1 MAFAFVESNT
11 ITTYPVSASDVRA
24 RFPNVSF
31 PSNLNSLSAA
41 DLAEYGVV
49 SVVDEPRPS
58 YDEKTQTLAEGA
70 PVLNAGVWRQ
80 TWNISSLSAE
90 LIATKLALREHTQR
104 TRRDQELDSC
114 DWVVTMHKEL
124 GTEIP
129 SAWLTYR
136 QALRDLPAQAGFP
149 DSITW
154 PTKPS

>member
-31 PSNLNSLSAA
+31 PTNLNTLSAA

-49 SVVDEPRPS
+49 SVVNELRPS
-58 YDEKTQTLAEGA
+58 YDEKTQTLVEGS

-80 TWNISSLSAE
+80 TWNVSSLSAE

>member
-31 PSNLNSLSAA
+31 PSNLDTLSAA
-41 DLAEYGVV
+41 DLAEYDVV

>member
-31 PSNLNSLSAA
+31 PSNLDSLSAA

-49 SVVDEPRPS
+49 SVVNELRPS
-58 YDEKTQTLAEGA
+58 YDEKTQTLVEGA

-80 TWNISSLSAE
+80 TWNVSSLSAE